1 MLEVS
6 KLVALGG
13 LVAEPVCVASRCA
26 DSVRLGKQEAGA
38 VHECRPFAHHTQ
50 KAPLAVVCHTC
61 SQCT

>member
-26 DSVRLGKQEAGA
+26 DSVRLGKQVCPGTGTAL
-38 VHECRPFAHHTQ
+38 H
-50 KAPLAVVCHTC
+50 LCHT
-61 SQCT
+61 SLKSIKV